1 MTSVYTYSL
10 NFHCD
15 IGWKPHPMLSDQ
27 AQCSL
32 STRRHPAK
40 YQSCIFAFRLNFCSA
55 PLLTQNEHA
64 KPEISVCFPQN

>member
-32 STRRHPAK
+32 LTRRTPCKVSILSICLHAK
-40 YQSCIFAFRLNFCSA
+40 FLFCS
-55 PLLTQNEHA
+55 TVNS
-64 KPEISVCFPQN
+64 K